1 MSIRTGIGFDVHPLV
16 ADRPLV
22 LGGVT
27 VPHFSGLKGHSDGDT
42 LTHAVIDAAL
52 GGAGLGDIGAHFP
65 SSDPRYEDADSM
77 VLLDRTRDLLAES
90 GWRVTYVDATIIAEE
105 PKLSPFVTRM
115 AKNLSSQ
122 LGLEANLVNVKAK
135 TTDGLGF
142 TGRREGIAA
151 LAVATLESVE

>member
-1 MSIRTGIGFDVHPLV
+1 MTVRTGIGFDVHPLV
-16 ADRPLV
+16 SGRPLV

-27 VPHFSGLKGHSDGDT
+27 IPHFSGLKGHSDGDT

-52 GGAGLGDIGAHFP
+52 GGAGLGDIGTHFP
-65 SSDPRYEDADSM
+65 SSDASYEGIDSL
-77 VLLDRTRDLLAES
+77 VLLERTRDLIAAS

-105 PKLSPFVTRM
+105 PKLNSYVSRM
-115 AKNLSSQ
+115 ANNLSAR
-122 LGLEANLVNVKAK
+122 LGLEANSVNVKAK

>member
-1 MSIRTGIGFDVHPLV
+1 MTVRTGIGFDVHPLV
-16 ADRPLV
+16 DDRPLV

-27 VPHFSGLKGHSDGDT
+27 VPHFCGLKGHSDGDT
-42 LTHAVIDAAL
+42 LAHAVIDAAL
-52 GGAGLGDIGAHFP
+52 GGAGLGDIGTHFP
-65 SSDPRYEDADSM
+65 SSDARYKGVDSM
-77 VLLDRTRDLLAES
+77 VLLDRTRDLLSTS

-105 PKLSPFVTRM
+105 PKLNPFVTRM
-115 AKNLSSQ
+115 AKNLSVH
-122 LGLEANLVNVKAK
+122 LGLEASSVNVKAK

>member
-1 MSIRTGIGFDVHPLV
+1 MSVRTGIGFDVHPLV

-65 SSDPRYEDADSM
+65 SSDARYEGVDSM

-105 PKLSPFVTRM
+105 PRLSPFVTRM
-115 AKNLSSQ
+115 AENLSSQ

>member
-1 MSIRTGIGFDVHPLV
+1 MTVRTGIGFDVHPLV
-16 ADRPLV
+16 SDRPLV

-52 GGAGLGDIGAHFP
+52 GGAGLGDIGTHFP
-65 SSDPRYEDADSM
+65 SSDASYEGIDSL
-77 VLLDRTRDLLAES
+77 VLLEHTRELIAAS

-105 PKLSPFVTRM
+105 PKLSPFVMQM
-115 AKNLSSQ
+115 ASNLSTCLDLDADS
-122 LGLEANLVNVKAK
+122 VSVKAK

>member
-1 MSIRTGIGFDVHPLV
+1 MTVRTGIGFDVHPL
-16 ADRPLV
+16 ASGRPLI

-42 LTHAVIDAAL
+42 LAHAVIDAAL
-52 GGAGLGDIGAHFP
+52 GAAGLGDIGTHFP
-65 SSDPRYEDADSM
+65 SSEARYEGVDSM
-77 VLLDRTRDLLAES
+77 VLLDRTRDLLTAS

-105 PKLSPFVTRM
+105 PKLSSFVMQM
-115 AKNLSSQ
+115 ASNLSAR
-122 LGLEANLVNVKAK
+122 LGLEANSVNVKAK

-142 TGRREGIAA
+142 TGKREGIAA

>member
-1 MSIRTGIGFDVHPLV
+1 MTIRTGIGFDVHPL
-16 ADRPLV
+16 ASGRPLI

-42 LTHAVIDAAL
+42 LAHAVIDAAL
-52 GGAGLGDIGAHFP
+52 GGAGLGDIGTHFP
-65 SSDPRYEDADSM
+65 SSEARYEGVDSM
-77 VLLDRTRDLLAES
+77 VLLDRTRDLLTAS

-105 PKLSPFVTRM
+105 PKLSSFVMQM
-115 AKNLSSQ
+115 ASNLSAR
-122 LGLEANLVNVKAK
+122 LGLEANSVNVKAK

>member
-1 MSIRTGIGFDVHPLV
+1 MTVRTGIGFDVHPLV
-16 ADRPLV
+16 AGRPLV

-27 VPHFSGLKGHSDGDT
+27 IPHFSGLKGHSDGDT

-65 SSDPRYEDADSM
+65 SSDASYEGIDSL
-77 VLLDRTRDLLAES
+77 VLLERTRDLIAAS
-90 GWRVTYVDATIIAEE
+90 GWRVTYVDATIIVEE
-105 PKLSPFVTRM
+105 PKLSSFLMLM
-115 AKNLSSQ
+115 ASNLSAR
-122 LGLEANLVNVKAK
+122 LDLEPNSVNVKAK

-142 TGRREGIAA
+142 TGRREGISA

>member
-1 MSIRTGIGFDVHPLV
+1 MTMRSGIGFDVHPLI
-16 ADRPLV
+16 ASRPLV
-22 LGGVT
+22 LGGAT

-52 GGAGLGDIGAHFP
+52 GGAGLGDIGTHFP
-65 SSDPRYEDADSM
+65 SSDERYEGVDSTI
-77 VLLDRTRDLLAES
+77 LLEATRELLADS

-105 PKLSPFVTRM
+105 PRLNQFVSQM
-115 AKNLSSQ
+115 ADNLSGA
-122 LGLEANLVNVKAK
+122 LGLDANMVNVKAT

-151 LAVATLESVE
+151 LAVATLESNE

>member
-1 MSIRTGIGFDVHPLV
+1 MPVRSGIGFDVHPLV
-16 ADRPLV
+16 AGRPLI

-27 VPHFSGLKGHSDGDT
+27 VPHNRGLKGHSDGDA

-52 GGAGLGDIGAHFP
+52 GGAGLGDIGTHFP
-65 SSDPRYEDADSM
+65 SSDARYRG
-77 VLLDRTRDLLAES
+77 V

-105 PKLSPFVTRM
+105 PKLSPYVMQM
-115 AKNLSSQ
+115 ANTLSVH
-122 LGLEANLVNVKAK
+122 LGLDAKSVNVKAK

>member
-1 MSIRTGIGFDVHPLV
+1 MTI
-16 ADRPLV
+16 
-22 LGGVT
+22 
-27 VPHFSGLKGHSDGDT
+27 PHFSGLKGHSDGDT

-52 GGAGLGDIGAHFP
+52 GGAGLGDIGTHFP
-65 SSDPRYEDADSM
+65 SSDASYEGIDSL
-77 VLLDRTRDLLAES
+77 VLLERTRDLIAAS

-105 PKLSPFVTRM
+105 PKLNSYVSRM
-115 AKNLSSQ
+115 ANNLSAR
-122 LGLEANLVNVKAK
+122 LGLEANSVNVKAK

>member
-1 MSIRTGIGFDVHPLV
+1 MTVRTGIGFDVHPLV

-27 VPHFSGLKGHSDGDT
+27 VPHFCGLKGHSDGDT

-52 GGAGLGDIGAHFP
+52 GGAGLGDIGTHFP
-65 SSDPRYEDADSM
+65 SSDARYKDVDSM

-105 PKLSPFVTRM
+105 PRFGPFVTRM

>member
-1 MSIRTGIGFDVHPLV
+1 MTVRTGIGFDVHPLV

-65 SSDPRYEDADSM
+65 SSDARYKDVDSM

>member
-1 MSIRTGIGFDVHPLV
+1 MTVRSGIGFDVHPLV
-16 ADRPLV
+16 AGRPLI

-27 VPHFSGLKGHSDGDT
+27 VPHFCGLKGHSDGDA

-52 GGAGLGDIGAHFP
+52 GGVGLGDIGTHFP
-65 SSDPRYEDADSM
+65 SSDARYKGADSM
-77 VLLDRTRDLLAES
+77 VLLDRTRDLLGAS

-105 PKLSPFVTRM
+105 PKLSPYVMQM
-115 AKNLSSQ
+115 ANTLSVH
-122 LGLEANLVNVKAK
+122 LGLDAKSVNVKAK

-151 LAVATLESVE
+151 LAVATLKSVQ

>member
-1 MSIRTGIGFDVHPLV
+1 M
-16 ADRPLV
+16 
-22 LGGVT
+22 T

-65 SSDPRYEDADSM
+65 SSDARYEGVDSM
-77 VLLDRTRDLLAES
+77 VLLEHTRNLLATS

-115 AKNLSSQ
+115 AKNLSVH
-122 LGLEANLVNVKAK
+122 LGLETSSVNVKAK

-142 TGRREGIAA
+142 IGRREGIAA
-151 LAVATLESVE
+151 LAVATLESLE

>member
-1 MSIRTGIGFDVHPLV
+1 MTVRTGIGFDVHPLV
-16 ADRPLV
+16 ADRPLI

-27 VPHFSGLKGHSDGDT
+27 VPHFCGIKGHSDGDT
-42 LTHAVIDAAL
+42 LAHAVIDAAL

-65 SSDPRYEDADSM
+65 SSDARYEGVDSM

-105 PKLSPFVTRM
+105 PRLSPFVTRM

>member
-1 MSIRTGIGFDVHPLV
+1 MSVRTGIGFDVHPLV
-16 ADRPLV
+16 AGRPLV

-27 VPHFSGLKGHSDGDT
+27 VPHFCGLKGHSDGDT

-65 SSDPRYEDADSM
+65 SSDPRYKDVDSM
-77 VLLDRTRDLLAES
+77 VLLDCTRDLLAES

>member
-1 MSIRTGIGFDVHPLV
+1 MSVRTGIGFDVHPLV
-16 ADRPLV
+16 ADHPLV

-27 VPHFSGLKGHSDGDT
+27 IPHFCGLKGHSDGDT

-65 SSDPRYEDADSM
+65 SSDPRYEGVDSM

>member
-1 MSIRTGIGFDVHPLV
+1 MTMRSGIGFDVHPLI
-16 ADRPLV
+16 ASRPLV

-52 GGAGLGDIGAHFP
+52 GGAGLGDIGTHFP
-65 SSDPRYEDADSM
+65 SSDERYEGVDSIA
-77 VLLDRTRDLLAES
+77 LLRATRELLADS

-105 PKLSPFVTRM
+105 PRLNQFVSQM
-115 AKNLSSQ
+115 ADNLSVA
-122 LGLEANLVNVKAK
+122 LGLDANMVNVKAT

-151 LAVATLESVE
+151 LAVATLESIE

>member
-1 MSIRTGIGFDVHPLV
+1 MTVRTGIGFDVHPVV
-16 ADRPLV
+16 ANRPLI

-42 LTHAVIDAAL
+42 LTHAVIDAVL

-65 SSDPRYEDADSM
+65 SSDASYEGIDSL
-77 VLLDRTRDLLAES
+77 VLLERTRDLIAAS

-105 PKLSPFVTRM
+105 PKLNSYVSRM
-115 AKNLSSQ
+115 ANNLSAR
-122 LGLEANLVNVKAK
+122 LGLEANSVNVKAK

-151 LAVATLESVE
+151 LAVATLEPAE

>member
-1 MSIRTGIGFDVHPLV
+1 MTVRTGIGFDVHPLV
-16 ADRPLV
+16 AGRPLV

-52 GGAGLGDIGAHFP
+52 GGAGLGDIGTHFP
-65 SSDPRYEDADSM
+65 SSDPRYRGVDSM
-77 VLLDRTRDLLAES
+77 VLLESTRDLLATS
-90 GWRVTYVDATIIAEE
+90 SWRVTYVDATIIAEE
-105 PKLSPFVTRM
+105 PKLSPFVM
-115 AKNLSSQ
+115 QMEKNLSAR
-122 LGLEANLVNVKAK
+122 LGLDANSVNVKAT
-135 TTDGLGF
+135 TTDHLGF

>member
-1 MSIRTGIGFDVHPLV
+1 MTVRTGIGFDVHPL
-16 ADRPLV
+16 APGRPLV

-27 VPHFSGLKGHSDGDT
+27 VPHFSGLKGHSDGDA

-52 GGAGLGDIGAHFP
+52 GAAGLGDIGTHFP
-65 SSDPRYEDADSM
+65 SRDPQYEGIDSL
-77 VLLDRTRDLLAES
+77 VLLERTGGLIAAS

-105 PKLSPFVTRM
+105 PKLSPFVKQM
-115 AKNLSSQ
+115 ASNLSAR
-122 LGLEANLVNVKAK
+122 LRLDANSVNVKAK

>member
-1 MSIRTGIGFDVHPLV
+1 MTVRTGIGFDVHPLV
-16 ADRPLV
+16 AGRTLV

-27 VPHFSGLKGHSDGDT
+27 VPHFCGLKGHSDGDT

-52 GGAGLGDIGAHFP
+52 GGAGLGDIGTHFP
-65 SSDPRYEDADSM
+65 SSDARYKDVDSM
-77 VLLDRTRDLLAES
+77 VLLDRTSELIAAA

-115 AKNLSSQ
+115 AKNLSVH
-122 LGLEANLVNVKAK
+122 LGLEVTSVNVKAK

-151 LAVATLESVE
+151 LAIVTLESVE

>member
-1 MSIRTGIGFDVHPLV
+1 MTVRSGIGFDVHPLV
-16 ADRPLV
+16 DGRPLV

-27 VPHFSGLKGHSDGDT
+27 VPHFCGLKGHSDGDT

-52 GGAGLGDIGAHFP
+52 GGAGLGDIGSHFP
-65 SSDPRYEDADSM
+65 SSDARYKDVDSM
-77 VLLDRTRDLLAES
+77 VLLDRIRDLLATS

-105 PKLSPFVTRM
+105 PKLSPYRH
-115 AKNLSSQ
+115 ADGERPCRIH
-122 LGLEANLVNVKAK
+122 LGLDAKSVNVKAK

-151 LAVATLESVE
+151 LAVATLESV

>member
-1 MSIRTGIGFDVHPLV
+1 MTVRTGIGFDVHPLV

-27 VPHFSGLKGHSDGDT
+27 IPHFCGLKGHSDGDT
-42 LTHAVIDAAL
+42 LAHAVIDAAL
-52 GGAGLGDIGAHFP
+52 GGAGLGDIGTHFP
-65 SSDPRYEDADSM
+65 SSDASYEGIDSL
-77 VLLDRTRDLLAES
+77 VLLERTRDLVAAS

-105 PKLSPFVTRM
+105 PKLSSFVMQM
-115 AKNLSSQ
+115 AGNLSARI
-122 LGLEANLVNVKAK
+122 GLDTNSVNVKAK

>member
-1 MSIRTGIGFDVHPLV
+1 MTVRTGIGFDVHPLV

-27 VPHFSGLKGHSDGDT
+27 VPHFCGLKGHSDGDT

-65 SSDPRYEDADSM
+65 SSDARYKDVDSM

-105 PKLSPFVTRM
+105 PRLGPFVTRM

>member
-1 MSIRTGIGFDVHPLV
+1 MTVRTGIGFDVHPLV

-27 VPHFSGLKGHSDGDT
+27 VPHFSGLKGHSDSDT
-42 LTHAVIDAAL
+42 LTHAVIDALL
-52 GGAGLGDIGAHFP
+52 GGAGLGDIGTHFP
-65 SSDPRYEDADSM
+65 SSDASYKGVDSM
-77 VLLDRTRDLLAES
+77 VLLDRTCTLVGAA

-115 AKNLSSQ
+115 ANNLSAR
-122 LGLEANLVNVKAK
+122 LGLDANSVNVKAK

-142 TGRREGIAA
+142 MGRREGIAA

>member
-1 MSIRTGIGFDVHPLV
+1 MTVRTGIGFDVHPL
-16 ADRPLV
+16 ASGRPLI

-42 LTHAVIDAAL
+42 LAHAVIDAAL
-52 GGAGLGDIGAHFP
+52 GGAGLGDIGTHFP
-65 SSDPRYEDADSM
+65 SSEARYEGVDSM
-77 VLLDRTRDLLAES
+77 VLLDRTRDLLTAS

-105 PKLSPFVTRM
+105 PKLSSFVMQM
-115 AKNLSSQ
+115 ASNLSAR
-122 LGLEANLVNVKAK
+122 LGLEANSVNVKAK